1 MRAPF
6 VAAAALLLAACASTE
21 NLEPPA
27 ELQQFDATLEVKRV
41 WSTGLDGDDDARAAL
56 VPLLAGERVYA
67 AGNNGAVVALAV
79 ENGSTLWRT
88 DTRTRLS
95 GGPGLGD
102 GLVVVGGTDGVVIA
116 LDAETGTERWR
127 HRVSSEVLAP
137 PAVVNRIV
145 LVRTGDGF
153 VYGLD
158 AADGGQLWM
167 HEQSVPS
174 LVLRGVAGFAVAEDV
189 AVTGYDNGRVNA
201 LRVRDGEVVWETP
214 IATPTGRTEI
224 SRMVD
229 VNATPRVI
237 GRDVYAVS
245 YQGQLVAMALES
257 GRVLWSNELS
267 SSAGLDADGRA
278 VFVSAADGDVHAF
291 DRLTGVRLWQQAA
304 LHARSLTAPTV
315 IGDAVAVGDF
325 DGFVH
330 FLSRASGE
338 LVARVNLRSSAI
350 HAAPVA
356 LGPWLVV
363 QAADGTLTA
372 YRVGA
377 E

>member
-1 MRAPF
+1 M
-6 VAAAALLLAACASTE
+6 
-21 NLEPPA
+21 
-27 ELQQFDATLEVKRV
+27 
-41 WSTGLDGDDDARAAL
+41 
-56 VPLLAGERVYA
+56 
-67 AGNNGAVVALAV
+67 
-79 ENGSTLWRT
+79 
-88 DTRTRLS
+88 
-95 GGPGLGD
+95 
-102 GLVVVGGTDGVVIA
+102 
-116 LDAETGTERWR
+116 
-127 HRVSSEVLAP
+127 
-137 PAVVNRIV
+137 
-145 LVRTGDGF
+145 
-153 VYGLD
+153 
-158 AADGGQLWM
+158 
-167 HEQSVPS
+167 
-174 LVLRGVAGFAVAEDV
+174 
-189 AVTGYDNGRVNA
+189 
-201 LRVRDGEVVWETP
+201 
-214 IATPTGRTEI
+214 
-224 SRMVD
+224 
-229 VNATPRVI
+229 
-237 GRDVYAVS
+237 YAVS

-278 VFVSAADGDVHAF
+278 VFVSDSDGDVHAF
-291 DRLTGVRLWQQAA
+291 DRLTGTRLWQQPA

-315 IGDAVAVGDF
+315 IGEAVAVGDF